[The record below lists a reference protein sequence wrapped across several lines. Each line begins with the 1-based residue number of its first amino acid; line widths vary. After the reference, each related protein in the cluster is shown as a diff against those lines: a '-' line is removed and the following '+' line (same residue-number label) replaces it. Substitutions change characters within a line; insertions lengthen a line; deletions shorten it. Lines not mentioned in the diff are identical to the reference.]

1 MALVNTNTDKW
12 VINPAQPNQKIL
24 VDYVFLI
31 ITTITKNQINIEAK
45 FSSDRENPI
54 GDVGQ
59 FYIGTI
65 ESNIQDP
72 LMAIKIHAHAKLVL
86 GDNFEVVN
94 ITL

>member
-1 MALVNTNTDKW
+1 MALVNTSTDKW
-12 VINPAQPNQKIL
+12 VISPAQPNQKIL

-31 ITTITKNQINIEAK
+31 ITTISKHIVDIQAVC
-45 FSSDRENPI
+45 SSDRENPI

-72 LMAIKIHAHAKLVL
+72 LMAVKIHAYAKLVL
-86 GDNFEVVN
+86 GNNFEVVN